1 MRIIIRKSCPVLT
14 VLFLCLPVF
23 LLSGCGSSGSTGT
36 SAAGK
41 YTVAARV
48 LNSAPASACPNGGI
62 TVETGV
68 DTNGNGVLDPSE
80 VQNTQYVCNGAPGTN
95 GTNGTNGQTSLVSIT
110 AEPAGANCTYGGSKI
125 SSGLD
130 ANGDGI
136 LQASEVTGT
145 SYICNGSNGTNGTNG
160 TNGYNT
166 LLDTTAEPAGANCAY
181 GGLKVTSG
189 QDTNRDGI
197 LQASEVTSTSYVC
210 NGAGI
215 DWVDVTGTSVQ
226 AASNTGYIADNSSQ
240 VTITLPPVPSMGD
253 IVQVTGA
260 GAGGWKIAQN
270 AGQSIDARALA
281 SWTRTYAL
289 VGSWPSVAS
298 SSDGTHLVAVS
309 SGGGIY
315 TSSNSGSTWAQTSA
329 PTTTWQAVASSS
341 DGTHLVAASSVG
353 GIYKSS
359 NSGSTWAKT
368 SAPIVSYWQ
377 AVASSS
383 DGTHLVAASTG
394 TGSWGIYTSSDS
406 GSTWTQTSAPVEN
419 YTAVASSSDGTHL
432 VAVSSGGGIYTSSD
446 SGSTWTQMSAPF
458 ATYASVAS
466 SSDGAHLVATA
477 TGGIYAFTSSTT
489 IGTAGSLSGG
499 QYDAVEL
506 QYIGGGVF
514 MPISYAGSG
523 FVVQ

>member
-341 DGTHLVAASSVG
+341 DGTHLVAASFNG
-353 GIYKSS
+353 GIY
-359 NSGSTWAKT
+359 N
-368 SAPIVSYWQ
+368 
-377 AVASSS
+377 
-383 DGTHLVAASTG
+383 
-394 TGSWGIYTSSDS
+394 SSDS
-406 GSTWTQTSAPVEN
+406 GST
-419 YTAVASSSDGTHL
+419 
-432 VAVSSGGGIYTSSD
+432 
-446 SGSTWTQMSAPF
+446 
-458 ATYASVAS
+458 
-466 SSDGAHLVATA
+466 
-477 TGGIYAFTSSTT
+477 
-489 IGTAGSLSGG
+489 
-499 QYDAVEL
+499 
-506 QYIGGGVF
+506 
-514 MPISYAGSG
+514 
-523 FVVQ
+523 